1 MLAMAETLLA
11 LGDTHH
17 GGHVA
22 LETLGPD
29 ANLEQKVRLNF
40 CKGLV

>member
-22 LETLGPD
+22 LETLGLD

-40 CKGLV
+40 SKGLV